1 MLMIMSVKK
10 DLVINLVFSSVRP
23 IKILIINTRYQCIK
37 RLMQI
42 SEDCLLSAWIN
53 QVSGSIEVKFVSGE
67 KLYFCFFFFF
77 FFSMSFC
84 SMSEYPVSTFV
95 RSVINP
101 SINSF
106 GMTFSIHRRFEFPC
120 RHIYVPDGIPF
131 FYYLSGFRAF
141 THYMSILSA
150 MRVLCSSLASL
161 PFFFLFLELL
171 FLPWMSYWL
180 GILGIKLH
188 NLLTIALL
196 TACPAWDCL
205 SLGNLLGSKTLLLQ
219 RVLHSLTPVKQTSLY
234 KSLSHIYLSIWSC

>member
-1 MLMIMSVKK
+1 MKIVFCQLESTKYQDQLKSSSFQVRNFISV
-10 DLVINLVFSSVRP
+10 
-23 IKILIINTRYQCIK
+23 
-37 RLMQI
+37 
-42 SEDCLLSAWIN
+42 
-53 QVSGSIEVKFVSGE
+53 
-67 KLYFCFFFFF
+67 FFFFF

-171 FLPWMSYWL
+171 FLPWMSY
-180 GILGIKLH
+180 
-188 NLLTIALL
+188 
-196 TACPAWDCL
+196 
-205 SLGNLLGSKTLLLQ
+205 
-219 RVLHSLTPVKQTSLY
+219 
-234 KSLSHIYLSIWSC
+234 